1 MIWDALRPYVRVN
14 AGPSSTRG
22 LSAPTRGEFVIIVV
36 ATKETRPLG
45 SFKLTAALAGT
56 LSGPDVTHEASENRG
71 LLASLR
77 KRSGQHNVNGAIFTR
92 TKVHPLP
99 LLTDEDCVK
108 PIEPI
113 RNSGGFLKQNEGFGA

>member
-1 MIWDALRPYVRVN
+1 MICEALRPNVREN

-36 ATKETRPLG
+36 ATKETGPLG
-45 SFKLTAALAGT
+45 SFELTAT
-56 LSGPDVTHEASENRG
+56 LTGSLRGPDVTHEASENRG

-92 TKVHPLP
+92 TEVHPLP
-99 LLTDEDCVK
+99 LLTNEDCVK
-108 PIEPI
+108 PIKPI